1 MTVRAANGVSVRID
15 TRYAAP
21 RGSAEERAVIA
32 EQRRAAHRIL
42 MERGRADAE
51 ARGKAD
57 TARGV

>member
-1 MTVRAANGVSVRID
+1 MKARNGVRVRID

-21 RGSAEERAVIA
+21 RGSEQERAVIA